1 MRIVLALAVI
11 NLSIGLFGASFYF
24 TEKFI
29 QRGTVNRIEGTAC
42 VNGKVG
48 IVRTTA
54 DNKKEI
60 VFPHNKNNQPLVC
73 LQA

>member
-1 MRIVLALAVI
+1 MRILLALGLF
-11 NLSIGLFGASFYF
+11 NLGIGLFGASFYV

-29 QRGTVNRIEGTAC
+29 QRGTVERLAGVTC

-48 IVRTTA
+48 YIKTSH

-60 VFPHNKNNQPLVC
+60 VFPRNQNNQLLLC